1 MMNSFKPVSPHINFC
16 FGFLLWITRG
26 LIGRNVKFHFL
37 SRKTNCIKLLK
48 WRARF
53 WLIDQWFSG
62 FCLRFFRRF
71 LLSTRSRKSLS
82 FYFLST
88 KASLFF
94 PVIFDQRNIVFN
106 AFDDLVYSTN
116 LLHTQMY
123 PIIKTICFRLHVVV
137 TEMSGMNSVTYDL
150 FREGNE
156 LVTEGKLKMTT
167 IVAMAMRWKPCT
179 CCQQMPRFQVNIVN
193 SRENTS

>member
-1 MMNSFKPVSPHINFC
+1 MSLFFNLPMVISIGSHGLTSIVFVFRGGLWWWILLSLYPLTSTSVSVSSV
-16 FGFLLWITRG
+16 WITRG

-123 PIIKTICFRLHVVV
+123 PIIELFV
-137 TEMSGMNSVTYDL
+137 SGFM
-150 FREGNE
+150 
-156 LVTEGKLKMTT
+156 
-167 IVAMAMRWKPCT
+167 
-179 CCQQMPRFQVNIVN
+179 
-193 SRENTS
+193 